1 MQEPDY
7 WQITDWQEK
16 PKSRQETGRWGEDL
30 ACQVLQAQGYQLLA
44 RNWRPTSQR
53 GQERLRGEIDLIM
66 ADPNQEL
73 VFIEVKTRSSS
84 RQGHPLE
91 AIGPTKATKLRQLA
105 YRWLD
110 EQKISA
116 SCGYYSYRIDAIA
129 ICGGPS
135 SFSFEQRKAVV

>member
-30 ACQVLQAQGYQLLA
+30 ACQILQAQGYRLLA

-66 ADPNQEL
+66 EDPNQEL

-91 AIGPTKATKLRQLA
+91 AIGPAKVTKLRQLA

-110 EQKISA
+110 EQRGFI
-116 SCGYYSYRIDAIA
+116 GYFSYRIDALA